1 MGTRAAHKSSISS
14 GIMKV
19 VSLFTSLQVVNV
31 LCSMIKMKFVSLWL
45 EATGVGLFGLYSTI
59 TETLATLTDT
69 GLRQSSVR
77 EVASERDKPSR
88 LRRLVAVV
96 RSWSCVSGLVGCVL
110 VCAFSPL
117 LAILLFDD
125 VSQWWNFIILG
136 FCMLVNS
143 LSSGEHAILQG
154 LGRFKYIARAVL
166 AASVTGLVIS
176 IPMFRFFGHT
186 SVILS
191 ILVYALAG
199 LFFVRRYRYDTQGER
214 PSVRKLKEGKDLAK
228 IGGFI
233 ALAAFMAQMG
243 NTVFVTWLNRY
254 ASTAEVG
261 YFQAG
266 NTLVIRYVGFVISAI
281 GMEFYPRLSANIS
294 SRIRHN
300 VFVNHEITLILTALT
315 PLILLFLLLRHVMV
329 WVLYTPAFEV
339 ILPFITIGIIHA
351 IFRSTSSVVAFS
363 IVAKGDG
370 KTYFFVETIDALW
383 GVILTITGY
392 RLAGLPGVGV
402 AYILWFLS
410 YFIFTT
416 VICRRRYNLCISR
429 RTLLAIVLS
438 LSICVCA
445 AFAVTLLP
453 WYVYAPLLLVPVVF
467 YLRRLLTL
475 LRPDNKNRKCVNS
488 H

>member
-1 MGTRAAHKSSISS
+1 MGGREIRKSGINS

-19 VSLFTSLQVVNV
+19 VSLFTSLQIVNV
-31 LCSMIKMKFVSLWL
+31 LCSMVKMKFVSLWL
-45 EATGVGLFGLYSTI
+45 GATGVGLFGLYATV

-77 EVASERDKPSR
+77 EVSAQRGDTSR

-96 RSWSCVSGLVGCVL
+96 RSWARVSGFIGFAAVSLL
-110 VCAFSPL
+110 SPL

-136 FCMLVNS
+136 VCMLVNS
-143 LSSGEHAILQG
+143 LISGENAILQG
-154 LGRFKYIARAVL
+154 LGRFKYIARGAL
-166 AASVTGLVIS
+166 FGSLTGLVLS
-176 IPMFRFFGHT
+176 IPMFRFFGKT

-191 ILVYALAG
+191 ILVYALAAG
-199 LFFVRRYRYDTQGER
+199 FFISRYKFDAQEER
-214 PSVRKLKEGKDLAK
+214 PSIRKLKEGGSLAK
-228 IGGFI
+228 IGGYI

-281 GMEFYPRLSANIS
+281 GMEFYPRLAANIS

-300 VFVNHEITLILTALT
+300 LFVNHEINLILTALT
-315 PLILLFLLLRHVMV
+315 PLIIIFLICRQIIVRL
-329 WVLYTPAFEV
+329 LYTPAFEV
-339 ILPFITIGIIHA
+339 ILPFVTIGIIHA
-351 IFRSTSSVVAFS
+351 IFRSTSAVVAFS

-370 KTYFFVETIDALW
+370 KTYFLVEAIDAVW
-383 GVILTITGY
+383 GLVLTVAGY
-392 RLAGLPGVGV
+392 LLAGLPGVGA

-410 YFIFTT
+410 YLIFTT
-416 VICRRRYNLCISR
+416 IVCRRRYALKLTRHTILS
-429 RTLLAIVLS
+429 IVLS
-438 LSICVCA
+438 VMLTASAATIVICI
-445 AFAVTLLP
+445 P
-453 WYVYAPLLLVPVVF
+453 WWLYTPLLLIPVII
-467 YLRRLLTL
+467 YIRRLISI
-475 LRPDNKNRKCVNS
+475 LR